1 MKIEFDE
8 KKNQLN
14 INKHGFSLN
23 AFQLLDFD
31 LAIYEEDLRKSY
43 SETHYNIFAPI
54 EGRLCVA
61 TFTIRNN
68 KYRIISLRKAN
79 KREVRFYE
87 KKR

>member
-14 INKHGFSLN
+14 IAKHGFSLN
-23 AFQLLDFD
+23 AFELLNFD
-31 LAIYEEDLRKSY
+31 LAIYEEDTRKTY
-43 SETHYNIFAPI
+43 SETRFNIFAPI

-68 KYRIISLRKAN
+68 KYRIISLRKAS
-79 KREVRFYE
+79 KKEVKFYE